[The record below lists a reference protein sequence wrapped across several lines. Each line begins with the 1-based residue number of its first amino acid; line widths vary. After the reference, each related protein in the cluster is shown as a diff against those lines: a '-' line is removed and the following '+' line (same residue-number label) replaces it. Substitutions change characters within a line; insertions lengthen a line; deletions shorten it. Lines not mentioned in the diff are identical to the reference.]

1 MITND
6 ISNSWVIDQG
16 FFRNQ
21 NLLSRI
27 KSSSNNEFFIV
38 TEDALIEMFKSK
50 DWKYI
55 SKLSL
60 SIIKDYKEKILVS
73 FPIGVL
79 REKEVASNQACRS
92 FIDLES
98 TKLFR
103 DLLDEYQRG
112 IEGKMVRIMQENISQ
127 TQSYKSSK
135 VLDHE
140 RNKNLYLSIVSQ
152 FQDQMGPTL
161 RKELRKNRV
170 QFEIIYQ
177 IILEGVDECFRYPDG
192 EFNILT
198 NDELQN
204 FIISKPVYF
213 FLYAALLYEAFYWQ
227 KKLGLEQMKPEK
239 ITNYILDTN
248 YMVIAMYAKGILSTD
263 GFVNDMYHHLKK
275 IEKARFGEP

>member
-21 NLLSRI
+21 DLSNRI

-79 REKEVASNQACRS
+79 REKEVESKQACRS
-92 FIDLES
+92 FIDVDS

-103 DLLDEYQRG
+103 DLLDEYQRD
-112 IEGKMVRIMQENISQ
+112 IEGEMVRIMQENISK

-135 VLDHE
+135 VLDHKK
-140 RNKNLYLSIVSQ
+140 NKNLYLSIVSQ

-170 QFEIIYQ
+170 QFDIIYQ

-204 FIISKPVYF
+204 FINSKPVYF
-213 FLYAALLYEAFYWQ
+213 FLYAALLYKAFYWQ
-227 KKLGLEQMKPEK
+227 KKLGLEQMKLAK

-248 YMVIAMYAKGILSTD
+248 YIVIAMYAKGILSTD
-263 GFVNDMYHHLKK
+263 GFVNDMYRHLKK
-275 IEKARFGEP
+275 IEKARFGKR